1 MFASFLRLSMSE
13 SFQCFFNVF
22 LEWYE
27 QEKIKQVLTAMNI
40 VGIEEILNY
49 VEDDDDDEHP
59 CIRII

>member
-1 MFASFLRLSMSE
+1 MSE